1 MIELHYWTT
10 PNAHKIT
17 IFLEESGVPYH
28 IIPVDISAGDQLKPQ
43 FLAISLNNR
52 IPAIVDR
59 NPTAARSFM
68 PTRTST
74 IATALNRPTFSKFS
88 SKQRQ
93 RSERI
98 HMTKLPNP
106 RRGW

>member
-28 IIPVDISAGDQLKPQ
+28 IIPVDISAGDQFKPQ
-43 FLAISLNNR
+43 FLAISPNNR

-59 NPTAARSFM
+59 NPTGRRVRGYS
-68 PTRTST
+68 
-74 IATALNRPTFSKFS
+74 AL
-88 SKQRQ
+88 
-93 RSERI
+93 
-98 HMTKLPNP
+98 P
-106 RRGW
+106 RRERRRIGSCRPIYEHA